1 MKTKSD
7 PNVTNFFNCL
17 VNVAP
22 ICSANVRHSRTK
34 AVKTGPQSTKCTAN
48 VRHSR
53 TKAVKTGPQLTK
65 CTANVRHC
73 RTTAVKN

>member
-7 PNVTNFFNCL
+7 PDVTNFFNCL
-17 VNVAP
+17 VNVAL

-34 AVKTGPQSTKCTAN
+34 AVKTGPQ
-48 VRHSR
+48 
-53 TKAVKTGPQLTK
+53 PTK